1 MSAAV
6 PIPVIQLL
14 QVLTVAVAAP
24 GLTGVIARVEARLQ
38 GRAGPRVLQ
47 PYYDLAKLFRKEAL
61 APEGAS
67 WFFLAAPVIAV
78 AAYLTVPLLI
88 PVLTTYGLPLGYM
101 GDILGGGFLLSLA
114 SFLVATAALESGGP
128 YAQLGASRAKTF
140 SAITEPVV
148 LFVVFTVA
156 LLTGTDLPYALA
168 ATVRSSAGQI
178 VRPAHLLASAALF
191 MVILSETGRI
201 PVETHTGTNEFGM
214 IDEARPSMLVAPMM
228 NSLALLWIAVEVTT
242 VISALLVALENSDA
256 AVEAAWK
263 YVLIASAG
271 LGLGLLATIFAYFAG
286 AQVLGQHYDLALN
299 TILAVGSR
307 LAHTPVRFAFMLA
320 VLGYRTKVGLFP
332 VHTWLPDAHSEAP
345 TPVSALLS
353 GSLLAV
359 SFYAILR
366 YYQIATATLGTGF
379 PRDVLLAFGVA
390 SLLLAALYLLDQR
403 DIKRLLAYSSVE
415 HMGILA
421 IGVSFG
427 APIALAGVMLHV
439 LAHAAAKGNA
449 FMGAGV
455 LLIKF
460 GSKQMAA
467 QRGALDLLPWSGP
480 LFLLAVL
487 ALSAMPPFGIFRSE
501 FQIVAGGF
509 SSHGYAPAA
518 ILVILVTVAFFG
530 LTAATTGILF
540 RPRRPAAAPVIAAA
554 VSAVPGDSPSPAEG
568 RRTDGGGFPAAP
580 GPARVTILERAA
592 SVPAITR
599 SEPSVCMVVPAVA
612 GIAALLVLG
621 LHPPGELTQLISRA
635 VTQLGGTT

>member
-1 MSAAV
+1 M

-214 IDEARPSMLVAPMM
+214 IDEARPFEHSGPYF
-228 NSLALLWIAVEVTT
+228 ALLKWGSELKQFI
-242 VISALLVALENSDA
+242 L
-256 AVEAAWK
+256 
-263 YVLIASAG
+263 Y
-271 LGLGLLATIFAYFAG
+271 
-286 AQVLGQHYDLALN
+286 
-299 TILAVGSR
+299 TILANVFLAPWGLAASQRAGS
-307 LAHTPVRFAFMLA
+307 
-320 VLGYRTKVGLFP
+320 
-332 VHTWLPDAHSEAP
+332 
-345 TPVSALLS
+345 
-353 GSLLAV
+353 
-359 SFYAILR
+359 
-366 YYQIATATLGTGF
+366 
-379 PRDVLLAFGVA
+379 VLLAIVA
-390 SLLLAALYLLDQR
+390 LLAKATVIGAVVAVIDNSFAKL
-403 DIKRLLAYSSVE
+403 RLFKITEFV
-415 HMGILA
+415 
-421 IGVSFG
+421 
-427 APIALAGVMLHV
+427 
-439 LAHAAAKGNA
+439 AAA
-449 FMGAGV
+449 
-455 LLIKF
+455 
-460 GSKQMAA
+460 
-467 QRGALDLLPWSGP
+467 
-480 LFLLAVL
+480 FLLAVL
-487 ALSAMPPFGIFRSE
+487 GVFTL
-501 FQIVAGGF
+501 
-509 SSHGYAPAA
+509 Y
-518 ILVILVTVAFFG
+518 L
-530 LTAATTGILF
+530 
-540 RPRRPAAAPVIAAA
+540 
-554 VSAVPGDSPSPAEG
+554 
-568 RRTDGGGFPAAP
+568 GGG
-580 GPARVTILERAA
+580 
-592 SVPAITR
+592 
-599 SEPSVCMVVPAVA
+599 
-612 GIAALLVLG
+612 
-621 LHPPGELTQLISRA
+621 
-635 VTQLGGTT
+635 